1 VRFVIRLAL
10 IVAAVLKSSIAGFGA
25 EEVGHAVLIKTEVS
39 GDNGGLLVTSPVY
52 RDERIRTSLSGL
64 GQFVFLDNTKLAVGW
79 GSSVVIDRFVFD
91 DQTSVKKLSIAAAKG
106 TFRWISGQSHSSAYE
121 IVTPAGTLGV
131 RGTAFD
137 FYIGPDGLTAVLLL
151 NGAVR
156 FCAINGCKDLI
167 HPCDVVIATPREG
180 VTDPRRADPGV
191 LAALGGPKF
200 LPFLTSYQNLSKDFR
215 ANDRACRAVLAGW
228 IKVGPESPV
237 PEDLKKGDEIEIGVG
252 SALSAQRAITAM
264 QELDG
269 ETRYFTSIDPGESGW
284 HNSIVAYRRSTE
296 PPKPWTLPE
305 GTRRDGR

>member
-1 VRFVIRLAL
+1 VLKANFLCSEESEVVVHFAIRLAL
-10 IVAAVLKSSIAGFGA
+10 VAAVVLTSSNVGFSA
-25 EEVGHAVLIKTEVS
+25 EEVGQAVLIKTQVS
-39 GDNGGLLVTSPVY
+39 GDNGELVVTSPVY

-64 GQFVFLDNTKLAVGW
+64 GQFVFRDNTKLAVGW

-106 TFRWISGQSHSSAYE
+106 TFRWISGKSQSSAYE

-137 FYIGPDGLTAVLLL
+137 FYVGPSGLTAVLLL

-156 FCAINGCKDLI
+156 FCAINGCKDLT
-167 HPCDVVIATPREG
+167 HPCEVVVATPREG

-200 LPFLTSYQNLSKDFR
+200 LPFLTGYQGLSKDFR

-228 IKVGPESPV
+228 IKIGPENPL
-237 PEDLKKGDEIEIGVG
+237 PKDLKKGDQDRNRRREC
-252 SALSAQRAITAM
+252 AIRPT
-264 QELDG
+264 G
-269 ETRYFTSIDPGESGW
+269 
-284 HNSIVAYRRSTE
+284 NYRDQG
-296 PPKPWTLPE
+296 PW
-305 GTRRDGR
+305 RRNQVLHFDRP